1 MEYLTYHGSTALS
14 LFRRQNLASK
24 LGVSAIRARFI
35 HYVAL
40 KEPPGRGQQA
50 DYDQSV
56 FKELLDYGDDN
67 DSKDDPSKDDDGDES
82 GCENRADTLFVYPR
96 SGTIS
101 PWSSKATSI
110 AQVCGLSHV
119 VHRIERG
126 TIITIIPEANNGYD
140 KDLAAKL
147 LHDRMTETLDT
158 SAPDLEKMFAQ
169 SSPAP
174 LQYIPMHAEGSDP
187 RDALRKVNKTLG
199 LALDESE
206 IDYLVKAY
214 ALDGPIARDPTDVE
228 LFMFAQVNSEHC
240 RHKQFNASWTIDG
253 VEKPYSLFDMIR
265 NTHRKSPAYTIS
277 AYSDNAA
284 VFEGQKG
291 SFLAPDRYTGE
302 WRQTAES
309 VPFLGKVGRSFMQ
322 RIFTIRK
329 MFGECAHDHYV
340 LRHEH
345 GYFDNS

>member
-1 MEYLTYHGSTALS
+1 MEYLTFHGSTALS
-14 LFRRQNLASK
+14 PFRRQSLASR
-24 LGVSAIRARFI
+24 LGVSAVKARFI
-35 HYVAL
+35 HHAAL
-40 KEPPGRGQQA
+40 KDLQGQEKQA
-50 DYDQSV
+50 DYDKSV
-56 FKELLDYGDDN
+56 FAELLDYGEDDN
-67 DSKDDPSKDDDGDES
+67 LDDHPSRRDGDES
-82 GCENRADTLFVYPR
+82 SNEDGADTFFVYPR

-119 VHRIERG
+119 VYRIERG
-126 TIITIIPEANNGYD
+126 TIIVIIPKANEKYD
-140 KDLAAKL
+140 KEPAVKL
-147 LHDRMTETLDT
+147 LHDRMTETL
-158 SAPDLEKMFAQ
+158 SSAAPDLEAMFAQ

-187 RDALRKVNKTLG
+187 RDALKKANKTLG

-214 ALDGPIARDPTDVE
+214 ALDGSIARDPTDVE

-291 SFLAPDRYTGE
+291 SFFAPDRYTGE
-302 WRQTAES
+302 WKQTVES
-309 VPFLGKVGRSFMQ
+309 VPFLGKVGRSSRESTHNRVMQ
-322 RIFTIRK
+322 S
-329 MFGECAHDHYV
+329 M
-340 LRHEH
+340 
-345 GYFDNS
+345 NSFKSITTSVMIMKV